1 MTLQD
6 ILESKLTNVVKV
18 HQDKTVAETIKV
30 LEEMNVSGVYVVD
43 DNDNLSGIF
52 TEKDVVHCIA
62 GGIPVADTAV
72 GAMQRRDLI
81 TYDPAMEVSKAIA
94 IASRNKKRHL
104 PVVEG
109 DKIKGMIT
117 YRDLV
122 SYLLPEICFMAET
135 M

>member
-6 ILESKLTNVVKV
+6 ILESKLIKVVKV
-18 HQDKTVAETIKV
+18 HHDKTVAETIKV
-30 LEEMNVSGVYVVD
+30 LEEMNVSGVFVVD
-43 DNDNLSGIF
+43 DHDNLSGIF
-52 TEKDVVHCIA
+52 TEKDVIRCIA
-62 GGIPVADTAV
+62 SGIPVADTVV
-72 GAMQRRDLI
+72 GVMKRSDLI
-81 TYDPAMEVSKAIA
+81 TYDPSTEVSKAIA

-104 PVVEG
+104 PVLEG
-109 DKIKGMIT
+109 DRIKGMIT